1 MIHICPS
8 SDPINERSPFIAGV
22 VDVFSAFFY
31 KLLYTYFLFYI
42 PFSVDAEFLFDCFF
56 CRQSVT
62 IPSSVSVDLI
72 SFHRLVSEDSIFHR
86 WSDSMS
92 EMRSPWSEW
101 RTVIR
106 DWLKF
111 LWPLIKGFLEN
122 LMLFPIRVKTLDQF
136 FLIHILQKNVKN
148 CFRPFYIKSVRAF
161 KSKESFFSLFLE
173 ILLFFLLISL
183 ASLYR

>member
-62 IPSSVSVDLI
+62 I
-72 SFHRLVSEDSIFHR
+72 R
-86 WSDSMS
+86 
-92 EMRSPWSEW
+92 
-101 RTVIR
+101 VIR
-106 DWLKF
+106 GLLQPADPEIHAL
-111 LWPLIKGFLEN
+111 LERGFLGVHHVV
-122 LMLFPIRVKTLDQF
+122 I
-136 FLIHILQKNVKN
+136 
-148 CFRPFYIKSVRAF
+148 
-161 KSKESFFSLFLE
+161 
-173 ILLFFLLISL
+173 
-183 ASLYR
+183 